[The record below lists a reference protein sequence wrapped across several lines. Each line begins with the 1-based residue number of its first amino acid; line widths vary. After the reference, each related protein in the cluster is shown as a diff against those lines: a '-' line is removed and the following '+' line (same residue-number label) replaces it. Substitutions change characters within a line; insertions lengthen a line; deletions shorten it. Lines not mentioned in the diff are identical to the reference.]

1 MNQRTRLSIFVV
13 QALIISLMVALLGRL
28 FYLQVAAT
36 GKYKEAA
43 LNIQSRDIVVPATR
57 GLIVDASGVPL
68 AMNRV
73 GLAVTVDRSVID
85 KQKDKGLSVL
95 TRVSKILSL
104 DPKDVWRHTRLCGEI
119 TEGDRTGCWVGNRFQ
134 PIPITKDADPE
145 IALQIVERSSDFPGI
160 DAEPTSVRFYP
171 GTKGATGAHVL
182 GYVGALTDKDLA
194 VDNGTRYYRSETI
207 GKDGL
212 EYVYD
217 SYLRGRPGIKTVI
230 VDRKESVTEKS
241 RDTAPVPGSH
251 LVTSL
256 DVRIQGAAE
265 AGLET
270 AVRSSRTQGFRA
282 DGGAAVVMDVR
293 TGRVLALASYPTYDP
308 NIWEKGLTVAQAK
321 AMYSE
326 STYVPALSRPLQGLF
341 APASTFKAFSIFAAV
356 KAGYNLNT
364 TYDCPGVYKVGNRE
378 FTNYESRA
386 LGRISMKT
394 GIAASCDTLWYK
406 IAYSEWLKDGG
417 LSPKNPKDYF
427 FQVAHEFQLDK
438 KTQIDLPGE
447 LDGRIPDR
455 QWKIDYWKQNK
466 NFYCNYQ
473 TRAAKKDLTPFLI
486 QLAKENCVDGGVLR
500 AGDAVNFS
508 IGQGDTVITPL
519 KLTQAYAAIAN
530 GGTIWQPLVAK
541 AIVKTNG
548 KVIKEFT
555 PKVLGKVNASKETFR
570 WLNDALHEVTIS
582 GTAAGAFS
590 GFPVKISGKTGTGEV
605 FGLNSNGTKK
615 DSTSWFASYGP
626 SENPR
631 YAVVVMVSQGGTGA
645 AAAGIGARQIYNTIF
660 GAVGNKQIP
669 EKIVYPSGPPT
680 KLPKISPTTKVVESN
695 PTPTATPNPTQTKN
709 SSVSSSPSKKAVR

>member
-13 QALIISLMVALLGRL
+13 QALIISLMLALMGRL

-36 GKYKEAA
+36 DKYKEAA
-43 LNIQSRDIVVPATR
+43 LDIQSRDIVVPATR
-57 GLIVDASGVPL
+57 GLIVDAMGVPL

-73 GLAVTVDRSVID
+73 GLAVTVDRSILD
-85 KQKDKGLSVL
+85 KQEDKGLAVL
-95 TRVSKILSL
+95 NRVSRILKL

-119 TEGDRTGCWVGNRFQ
+119 TKGDKTGCWVGNRFQ

-145 IALQIVERSSDFPGI
+145 IALQLVERSSEFPGI
-160 DAEPTSVRFYP
+160 DAEPTSVRYYP

-194 VDNGTRYYRSETI
+194 VDNGTRYYRSESI

-241 RDTAPVPGSH
+241 RDTAPTPGMH

-270 AVRSSRTQGFRA
+270 AVRSSRAQGYRA
-282 DGGAAVVMDVR
+282 DGGAAVVMDAR
-293 TGRVLALASYPTYDP
+293 NGRVYALASYPTYDP

-364 TYDCPGVYKVGNRE
+364 TYDCPGKYKVGNRE

-417 LSPKNPKDYF
+417 LSPKNPNDYF
-427 FQVAHEFQLDK
+427 FQTAHDFQLEQ
-438 KTQIDLPGE
+438 KTGIDLPGE
-447 LDGRIPDR
+447 LEGRIPDR
-455 QWKIDYWKQNK
+455 QWRMDYWKENK
-466 NFYCNYQ
+466 NFYCNYEK
-473 TRAAKKDLTPFLI
+473 RAAKKDLTPFLI
-486 QLAKENCVDGGVLR
+486 QLAKENCIDGGVLR

-519 KLTQAYAAIAN
+519 KLAQSYAAIAN
-530 GGTIWQPLVAK
+530 GGTLWQPLVAK
-541 AIVKTNG
+541 AIVKTYG
-548 KVIKEFT
+548 TVVKTFT
-555 PKVLGKVNASKETFR
+555 PKIQGKVSADPKTFE
-570 WLNDALHEVTIS
+570 WLNDALHQVTID
-582 GTAAGAFS
+582 GTAAGAFA
-590 GFPVKISGKTGTGEV
+590 GFPVEVSGKTGTAEV
-605 FGLNSNGTKK
+605 FGLNLNGTKK
-615 DSTSWFASYGP
+615 DSTSWFASYAP
-626 SENPR
+626 TKNPR
-631 YAVVVMVSQGGTGA
+631 YVVVVMVSQGGTGA
-645 AAAGIGARQIYNTIF
+645 AAAGIGARQIFNTIF
-660 GAVGNKQIP
+660 GTEGSKQIP
-669 EKIVYPSGPPT
+669 EKVVYPSGPPS
-680 KLPKISPTTKVVESN
+680 KLPKISPTTKVVETK
-695 PTPTATPNPTQTKN
+695 PTPAVSASASPT
-709 SSVSSSPSKKAVR
+709 KKAVN

>member
-13 QALIISLMVALLGRL
+13 QALIISLMLALMGRL

-36 GKYKEAA
+36 DKYKEAA
-43 LNIQSRDIVVPATR
+43 LDIQSRDIVVPATR
-57 GLIVDASGVPL
+57 GLIVDAMGVPL

-73 GLAVTVDRSVID
+73 GLAVTVDRSILD
-85 KQKDKGLSVL
+85 KQEDKGLAVL
-95 TRVSKILSL
+95 NRVSRILKL

-119 TEGDRTGCWVGNRFQ
+119 TKGDKTGCWVGNRFQ

-145 IALQIVERSSDFPGI
+145 IALQLVERSSEFPGI
-160 DAEPTSVRFYP
+160 DAEPTSVRYYP

-194 VDNGTRYYRSETI
+194 VDNGTRYYRSESI

-241 RDTAPVPGSH
+241 RDTAPTPGMH

-270 AVRSSRTQGFRA
+270 AVRSSRAQGYRA
-282 DGGAAVVMDVR
+282 DGGAAVVMDAR
-293 TGRVLALASYPTYDP
+293 NGRVYALASYPTYDP

-364 TYDCPGVYKVGNRE
+364 TYDCPGKYKVGNRE

-417 LSPKNPKDYF
+417 LSPKNPNDYF
-427 FQVAHEFQLDK
+427 FQTAHDFQLEQ
-438 KTQIDLPGE
+438 KTGIDLPSE
-447 LDGRIPDR
+447 LEGRIPDR
-455 QWKIDYWKQNK
+455 QWRMDYWKENK
-466 NFYCNYQ
+466 NFYCNYEK
-473 TRAAKKDLTPFLI
+473 RAAKKDLTPFLI
-486 QLAKENCVDGGVLR
+486 QLAKENCIDGGVLR

-519 KLTQAYAAIAN
+519 KLAQSYAAIAN
-530 GGTIWQPLVAK
+530 GGTLWQPLVAK
-541 AIVKTNG
+541 AIVKTDG
-548 KVIKEFT
+548 TVVKTFT
-555 PKVLGKVNASKETFR
+555 PKIQGKVSADPKTFK
-570 WLNDALHEVTIS
+570 WLNDALHQVTID
-582 GTAAGAFS
+582 GTAAGAFA
-590 GFPVKISGKTGTGEV
+590 GFPVEVSGKTGTAEV
-605 FGLNSNGTKK
+605 FGLNLNGTKK
-615 DSTSWFASYGP
+615 DSTSWFASYAP
-626 SENPR
+626 TKNPR
-631 YAVVVMVSQGGTGA
+631 YVVVVMVSQGGTGA
-645 AAAGIGARQIYNTIF
+645 AAAGIGARQIFNTIF
-660 GAVGNKQIP
+660 GTEGSKQIP
-669 EKIVYPSGPPT
+669 EKVVYPSGPPS
-680 KLPKISPTTKVVESN
+680 KLPKISPTTKVVETK
-695 PTPTATPNPTQTKN
+695 PTPAVSASASPT
-709 SSVSSSPSKKAVR
+709 KKAVN

>member
-1 MNQRTRLSIFVV
+1 MNQRTRLSLFVV
-13 QALIISLMVALLGRL
+13 QALIISLMAALLGRL

-57 GLIVDASGVPL
+57 GLIVDANGVPL

-73 GLAVTVDRSVID
+73 GLAVTVDRSVLD
-85 KQKDKGLSVL
+85 KQKDKGLSVIN
-95 TRVSKILSL
+95 RVSSILKL
-104 DPKDVWRHTRLCGEI
+104 NPNDVWRHTRLCGEI
-119 TEGDRTGCWVGNRFQ
+119 TKGDKTGCWVGNRFQ

-145 IALQIVERSSDFPGI
+145 IALQIVERSSEFPGI
-160 DAEPTSVRFYP
+160 DAEPTSVRYYP
-171 GTKGATGAHVL
+171 AIAGATGAHVL

-194 VDNGTRYYRSETI
+194 VDNGTRYYRSESI

-241 RDTAPVPGSH
+241 RDTTPIPGMH

-256 DVRIQGAAE
+256 DARIQGAAE
-265 AGLET
+265 AGLAT
-270 AVRSSRTQGFRA
+270 AVKSSRAQGFRA
-282 DGGAAVVMDVR
+282 DGGAAVVMDVK

-321 AMYSE
+321 DMYSA

-356 KAGYNLNT
+356 KAGYNLNA
-364 TYDCPGVYKVGNRE
+364 TYACPGKYKVGNRD
-378 FTNYESRA
+378 FTNYESKA
-386 LGRISMKT
+386 MGTISLKT
-394 GIAASCDTLWYK
+394 GIAVSCDTLWYK
-406 IAYSEWLKDGG
+406 IAYAEWLKDGG
-417 LSPKNPKDYF
+417 LRPKNTNDF
-427 FQVAHEFQLDK
+427 FFNTAHDFQLDQ

-447 LDGRIPDR
+447 LAGRIPDR
-455 QWKIDYWKQNK
+455 KWKEDYWKENK
-466 NFYCNYQ
+466 DFYCNYQ
-473 TRAAKKDLTPFLI
+473 KRAAKKDLTPFLI
-486 QLAKENCVDGGVLR
+486 QLAKENCIDGGVLR

-508 IGQGDTVITPL
+508 IGQGDTVVTPL

-548 KVIKEFT
+548 EVIERFT
-555 PKVLGKVNASKETFR
+555 PKVLGKVNADASTFA
-570 WLNDALHEVTIS
+570 WLKDALHQVTIS
-582 GTAAGAFS
+582 GTAAGAFA
-590 GFPVKISGKTGTGEV
+590 GFPVHISGKTGTGEV

-615 DSTSWFASYGP
+615 NSTSWFASFGP
-626 SENPR
+626 TENPQ
-631 YAVVVMVSQGGTGA
+631 YSVVVMVSQGGTGA
-645 AAAGIGARQIYNTIF
+645 AAAGVGARQIYNTIF
-660 GAVGNKQIP
+660 GAVGNKQVP

-680 KLPKISPTTKVVESN
+680 KLPKISPTTKIIEAT
-695 PTPTATPNPTQTKN
+695 PTPSP
-709 SSVSSSPSKKAVR
+709 SVSASKKAVKK

>member
-13 QALIISLMVALLGRL
+13 QALIISLMLALTGRL

-43 LNIQSRDIVVPATR
+43 LDIQSRDIVVPATR
-57 GLIVDASGVPL
+57 GLIVDANGVPL

-73 GLAVTVDRSVID
+73 GLAVTVDRSIID
-85 KQKDKGLSVL
+85 KQEDKGFKVL
-95 TRVSKILSL
+95 TRVSKILGLNPS
-104 DPKDVWRHTRLCGEI
+104 DVWRHTRLCGEI
-119 TEGDRTGCWVGNRFQ
+119 TEGDKTGCWVGNRFQ

-145 IALQIVERSSDFPGI
+145 IAMQIVERSSDFPGI
-160 DAEPTSVRFYP
+160 DAEPTAVRYYP
-171 GTKGATGAHVL
+171 GNEGATGAHVL

-194 VDNGTRYYRSETI
+194 TDNGTRYYRSESI

-212 EYVYD
+212 EYIYD

-241 RDTAPVPGSH
+241 RDTAPVPGMH

-265 AGLET
+265 AGLAT
-270 AVRSSRTQGFRA
+270 AVNSSRAQGFRA
-282 DGGAAVVMDVR
+282 DGGAAVVMDVK

-308 NIWEKGLTVAQAK
+308 NIWEKGLTVKQAK
-321 AMYSE
+321 DMYSE

-356 KAGYNLNT
+356 KAGYSLEAN
-364 TYDCPGVYKVGNRE
+364 YDCPGVYKVGNRE

-386 LGRISMKT
+386 LGRISMKR
-394 GIAASCDTLWYK
+394 GMAASCDTLWYK

-417 LSPKNPKDYF
+417 LSPDSPNDYF
-427 FQVAHEFQLDK
+427 FKVAHDFQLEQ
-438 KTQIDLPGE
+438 KTGIDLPGE
-447 LDGRIPDR
+447 LEGRIPDR
-455 QWKIDYWKQNK
+455 QWRLDYWKENK

-473 TRAAKKDLTPFLI
+473 KRAAKKDLTPFLI
-486 QLAKENCVDGGVLR
+486 QLAKENCIDGGVLR

-519 KLTQAYAAIAN
+519 KLTQSYAAIAN
-530 GGTIWQPLVAK
+530 GGTLWQPMVAK
-541 AIVKTNG
+541 AIVKTDG
-548 KVIKEFT
+548 SVVKTFT
-555 PKVLGKVNASKETFR
+555 PKVQGVVQAKKSTFK
-570 WLNDALHEVTIS
+570 WLNEALHQVTID
-582 GTAAGAFS
+582 GTAAGAFA
-590 GFPVKISGKTGTGEV
+590 GFPVNVAGKTGTAEV
-605 FGLNSNGTKK
+605 FGLNLNGTKK
-615 DSTSWFASYGP
+615 DSTSWFASFGP
-626 SENPR
+626 TEDPR

-660 GAVGNKQIP
+660 GAVGNKQVA

-680 KLPKISPTTKVVESN
+680 KLPKISPTTKVIKA
-695 PTPTATPNPTQTKN
+695 TATP
-709 SSVSSSPSKKAVR
+709 SPSASATASKKVVK

>member
-13 QALIISLMVALLGRL
+13 QALIISLMLALLGRL

-36 GKYKEAA
+36 DKYKEAA
-43 LNIQSRDIVVPATR
+43 LDIQSRDIVVPATR
-57 GLIVDASGVPL
+57 GLIVDAMGVPL

-73 GLAVTVDRSVID
+73 GLAVTVDRSILD
-85 KQKDKGLSVL
+85 KQEDKGLAVL
-95 TRVSKILSL
+95 NRVSRILKL

-119 TEGDRTGCWVGNRFQ
+119 TKGDKTGCWVGNRFQ

-145 IALQIVERSSDFPGI
+145 IALQLVERSSEFPGI
-160 DAEPTSVRFYP
+160 DAEPTSVRYYP

-194 VDNGTRYYRSETI
+194 VDNGSRYYRSESI

-241 RDTAPVPGSH
+241 RDTAPTPGMH

-270 AVRSSRTQGFRA
+270 AVRSSRAQGYRA
-282 DGGAAVVMDVR
+282 DGGAAVVMDAR
-293 TGRVLALASYPTYDP
+293 NGRVYALASYPTYDP

-341 APASTFKAFSIFAAV
+341 APASTFKAFSIFAAA
-356 KAGYNLNT
+356 KAGYNLNA
-364 TYDCPGVYKVGNRE
+364 TYDCPGKYKVGNRE

-386 LGRISMKT
+386 LGRISLKT

-417 LSPKNPKDYF
+417 LSPKSPNDYF
-427 FQVAHEFQLDK
+427 FQTAHDFQLEQ
-438 KTQIDLPGE
+438 KTGIDLPGE
-447 LDGRIPDR
+447 LEGRIPDR
-455 QWKIDYWKQNK
+455 QWRLDYWKENK
-466 NFYCNYQ
+466 NFYCNYEK
-473 TRAAKKDLTPFLI
+473 RAAKKDLTPFLI
-486 QLAKENCVDGGVLR
+486 QLAKENCIDGGVLR

-519 KLTQAYAAIAN
+519 KLAQSYAAIAN
-530 GGTIWQPLVAK
+530 GGTLWQPLVAK
-541 AIVKTNG
+541 AIVKTDG
-548 KVIKEFT
+548 TVVKTFT
-555 PKVLGKVNASKETFR
+555 PKVQGKVSADPETFK
-570 WLNDALHEVTIS
+570 WLNDALRQVTIN
-582 GTAAGAFS
+582 GTAAGAFA
-590 GFPVKISGKTGTGEV
+590 GFPIEVSGKTGTAEV

-626 SENPR
+626 TKNPR
-631 YAVVVMVSQGGTGA
+631 YVVVVMVSQGGTGA

-660 GAVGNKQIP
+660 GAEGSKQIP
-669 EKIVYPSGPPT
+669 EKIVYPSGPPS
-680 KLPKISPTTKVVESN
+680 KLPKISPTTKVVEAK
-695 PTPTATPNPTQTKN
+695 PTP
-709 SSVSSSPSKKAVR
+709 SVSTSASPTKKAVN

>member
-270 AVRSSRTQGFRA
+270 AVRSSRAQGFRA

-709 SSVSSSPSKKAVR
+709 SSVSSSPSKKVVR

>member
-270 AVRSSRTQGFRA
+270 AVKSSRAQGFRA

-417 LSPKNPKDYF
+417 LSPKNPNDYF

>member
-1 MNQRTRLSIFVV
+1 MNQRTRLSLFVV
-13 QALIISLMVALLGRL
+13 QALIISLMAALLGRL

-57 GLIVDASGVPL
+57 GLIVDANGVPL

-73 GLAVTVDRSVID
+73 GLAVTVDRSVLD
-85 KQKDKGLSVL
+85 KQKDKGLSVIN
-95 TRVSKILSL
+95 RVSSILKL
-104 DPKDVWRHTRLCGEI
+104 NPNDVWRHTRLCGEI
-119 TEGDRTGCWVGNRFQ
+119 TKGDKTGCWVGNRFQ

-145 IALQIVERSSDFPGI
+145 IALQIVERSSEFPGI
-160 DAEPTSVRFYP
+160 DAEPTSVRYYP
-171 GTKGATGAHVL
+171 AIAGATGAHVL

-194 VDNGTRYYRSETI
+194 VDNGTRYYRSESI

-241 RDTAPVPGSH
+241 RDTTPIPGMH

-256 DVRIQGAAE
+256 DARIQGAAE
-265 AGLET
+265 AGLAT
-270 AVRSSRTQGFRA
+270 AVKSSRAQGFRA
-282 DGGAAVVMDVR
+282 DGGAAVVMDVK

-321 AMYSE
+321 EMYSA

-356 KAGYNLNT
+356 KAGYNLNG
-364 TYDCPGVYKVGNRE
+364 TYACPGKYTVGNRD
-378 FTNYESRA
+378 FTNYESKA
-386 LGRISMKT
+386 MGTISLKT
-394 GIAASCDTLWYK
+394 GIAVSCDTLWYK
-406 IAYSEWLKDGG
+406 IAYAEWLKDGG
-417 LSPKNPKDYF
+417 LSPKNTNDF
-427 FQVAHEFQLDK
+427 FFNTAHDFQLDQ

-447 LDGRIPDR
+447 LAGRIPDR
-455 QWKIDYWKQNK
+455 KWKEDYWKENK
-466 NFYCNYQ
+466 DFYCNYQ
-473 TRAAKKDLTPFLI
+473 KRAAKKDLTPFLI
-486 QLAKENCVDGGVLR
+486 QLAKENCIDGGVLR

-508 IGQGDTVITPL
+508 IRQGDTVVTPL

-548 KVIKEFT
+548 EVIERFT
-555 PKVLGKVNASKETFR
+555 PKVLGKVNADASTFA
-570 WLNDALHEVTIS
+570 WLKDALHQVTIS
-582 GTAAGAFS
+582 GTAAGAFA
-590 GFPVKISGKTGTGEV
+590 GFPVHISGKTGTGEV

-615 DSTSWFASYGP
+615 NSTSWFASFGP
-626 SENPR
+626 TENPQ

-645 AAAGIGARQIYNTIF
+645 AAAGVGARQIYNTIF
-660 GAVGNKQIP
+660 GAVGNKQVP

-680 KLPKISPTTKVVESN
+680 KLPKISPTTKIIEAT
-695 PTPTATPNPTQTKN
+695 PTPSP
-709 SSVSSSPSKKAVR
+709 SVSASKKAVKK

>member
-13 QALIISLMVALLGRL
+13 QALIISLMLALLGRL

-36 GKYKEAA
+36 DKYKEAA
-43 LNIQSRDIVVPATR
+43 LDIQSRDIVVPATR
-57 GLIVDASGVPL
+57 GLIVDAMGVPL

-73 GLAVTVDRSVID
+73 GLAVTVDRSILD
-85 KQKDKGLSVL
+85 KQEDKGLAVL
-95 TRVSKILSL
+95 NRVSRILKL

-119 TEGDRTGCWVGNRFQ
+119 TKGDKTGCWVGNRFQ

-145 IALQIVERSSDFPGI
+145 IALQLVERSSEFPGI
-160 DAEPTSVRFYP
+160 DAEPTSVRYYP

-194 VDNGTRYYRSETI
+194 VDNGSRYYRSESI

-241 RDTAPVPGSH
+241 RDTAPTPGMH

-270 AVRSSRTQGFRA
+270 AVRSSRAQGYRA
-282 DGGAAVVMDVR
+282 DGGAAVVMDAR
-293 TGRVLALASYPTYDP
+293 NGRVYALASYPTYDP

-341 APASTFKAFSIFAAV
+341 APASTFKAFSIFAAA

-364 TYDCPGVYKVGNRE
+364 TYDCPGKYKVGNRE

-386 LGRISMKT
+386 LGRISLKT

-417 LSPKNPKDYF
+417 LSPKSPNDYF
-427 FQVAHEFQLDK
+427 FQTAHDFQLEQ
-438 KTQIDLPGE
+438 KTGIDLPGE
-447 LDGRIPDR
+447 LEGRIPDR
-455 QWKIDYWKQNK
+455 QWRLDYWKENK
-466 NFYCNYQ
+466 NFYCNYEK
-473 TRAAKKDLTPFLI
+473 RAAKKDLTPFLI
-486 QLAKENCVDGGVLR
+486 QLAKENCIDGGVLR

-519 KLTQAYAAIAN
+519 KLAQSYAAIAN
-530 GGTIWQPLVAK
+530 GGTLWQPLVAK
-541 AIVKTNG
+541 AIVKTDG
-548 KVIKEFT
+548 TVVKTFT
-555 PKVLGKVNASKETFR
+555 PKVQGKVSADPETFK
-570 WLNDALHEVTIS
+570 WLNDALHQVTIN
-582 GTAAGAFS
+582 GTAAGAFA
-590 GFPVKISGKTGTGEV
+590 GFPIEVSGKTGTAEV

-626 SENPR
+626 TKNPR
-631 YAVVVMVSQGGTGA
+631 YVVVVMVSQGGTGA

-660 GAVGNKQIP
+660 GTEGSKQIP
-669 EKIVYPSGPPT
+669 EKIVYPSGPPN
-680 KLPKISPTTKVVESN
+680 KLPKISPTTKVVEAK
-695 PTPTATPNPTQTKN
+695 PTP
-709 SSVSSSPSKKAVR
+709 SVSTSASPTKKAVN

>member
-1 MNQRTRLSIFVV
+1 M
-13 QALIISLMVALLGRL
+13 AALLGRL

-57 GLIVDASGVPL
+57 GLIVDANGVPL

-73 GLAVTVDRSVID
+73 GLAVTVDRSVLD
-85 KQKDKGLSVL
+85 KQKDKGLSVIN
-95 TRVSKILSL
+95 RVSSILKL
-104 DPKDVWRHTRLCGEI
+104 NPTDVWRHTRLCGEI
-119 TEGDRTGCWVGNRFQ
+119 TKGDKTGCWVGNRFQ
-134 PIPITKDADPE
+134 PIPITKDANPE
-145 IALQIVERSSDFPGI
+145 IALQIVERSSEFPGI
-160 DAEPTSVRFYP
+160 DAEPTSVRYYP
-171 GTKGATGAHVL
+171 AIAGATGAHVL

-194 VDNGTRYYRSETI
+194 VDNGTRYYRSESI

-241 RDTAPVPGSH
+241 RDTTPIPGMH

-256 DVRIQGAAE
+256 DARIQGAAE
-265 AGLET
+265 AGLAT
-270 AVRSSRTQGFRA
+270 AVKSSRAQGFRA
-282 DGGAAVVMDVR
+282 DGGAAVVMDVK

-321 AMYSE
+321 DMYSA

-356 KAGYNLNT
+356 KAGYNLNA
-364 TYDCPGVYKVGNRE
+364 TYACPGKYKVGNRD
-378 FTNYESRA
+378 FTNYESKA
-386 LGRISMKT
+386 MGTISLKT
-394 GIAASCDTLWYK
+394 GIAVSCDTLWYK
-406 IAYSEWLKDGG
+406 IAYAEWLKDGG
-417 LSPKNPKDYF
+417 LRPKNTNDF
-427 FQVAHEFQLDK
+427 FFNTAHDFQLDQ

-447 LDGRIPDR
+447 LAGRIPDR
-455 QWKIDYWKQNK
+455 KWKEDYWKENK
-466 NFYCNYQ
+466 DFYCNYQ
-473 TRAAKKDLTPFLI
+473 KRAAKKDLTPFLI
-486 QLAKENCVDGGVLR
+486 QLAKENCIDGGVLR

-508 IGQGDTVITPL
+508 IGQGDTVVTPL

-548 KVIKEFT
+548 EVIERFT
-555 PKVLGKVNASKETFR
+555 PKVLGKVNADASTFA
-570 WLNDALHEVTIS
+570 WLKDALHQVTIS
-582 GTAAGAFS
+582 GTAAGAFA
-590 GFPVKISGKTGTGEV
+590 GFPVHISGKTGTGEV

-615 DSTSWFASYGP
+615 NSTSWFASFGP
-626 SENPR
+626 TENPQ

-645 AAAGIGARQIYNTIF
+645 AAAGVGARQIYNTIF
-660 GAVGNKQIP
+660 GAVGNKQVP

-680 KLPKISPTTKVVESN
+680 KLPKISPTTKIIEAT
-695 PTPTATPNPTQTKN
+695 PTPSP
-709 SSVSSSPSKKAVR
+709 SVSANKKAVKK

>member
-13 QALIISLMVALLGRL
+13 QALIISLMLALMGRL

-36 GKYKEAA
+36 GKYKAAA
-43 LNIQSRDIVVPATR
+43 LDIQSRDIVVPATR

-73 GLAVTVDRSVID
+73 GLAVTVDRSIID
-85 KQKDKGLSVL
+85 KQKDKGYSVL
-95 TRVSKILSL
+95 FKVSKILKLS
-104 DPKDVWRHTRLCGEI
+104 PVDVWRKTRLCGEI
-119 TEGDRTGCWVGNRFQ
+119 TSGDKSGCWVGNRFQ

-145 IALQIVERSSDFPGI
+145 IAMQIVERSSDFPGI
-160 DAEPTSVRFYP
+160 DAKPTSVRYYP
-171 GTKGATGAHVL
+171 GNKGATGAHVL

-194 VDNGTRYYRSETI
+194 EDGGTRYYRSESI

-241 RDTAPVPGSH
+241 RDTSPIPGMH

-265 AGLET
+265 AGLAT
-270 AVRSSRTQGFRA
+270 AVKSSRAQGFKA
-282 DGGAAVVMDVR
+282 DGGAAVVMDVK
-293 TGRVLALASYPTYDP
+293 TGRIIALASYPTYDP
-308 NIWEKGLTVAQAK
+308 NIWEKGLTIAQAK
-321 AMYSE
+321 DMYSE

-356 KAGYNLNT
+356 KAGYNLDVS
-364 TYDCPGVYKVGNRE
+364 YDCPGKYKVGNRE
-378 FTNYESRA
+378 FTNYESKA
-386 LGRISMKT
+386 MGRISLKT
-394 GIAASCDTLWYK
+394 GIAVSCDTLWYK

-417 LSPKNPKDYF
+417 LSPKSPNDYF

-438 KTQIDLPGE
+438 KTGIDLPGE
-447 LDGRIPDR
+447 LEGRIPDR
-455 QWKIDYWKQNK
+455 QWKVDYWKQNK
-466 NFYCNYQ
+466 DFYCNYQ
-473 TRAAKKDLTPFLI
+473 KRAAKKDLTPFLI
-486 QLAKENCVDGGVLR
+486 QLAKENCIDGGVLR

-519 KLTQAYAAIAN
+519 KLAQTYAAIGN

-541 AIVKTNG
+541 AIVKTDG
-548 KVIKEFT
+548 TVIKTFT
-555 PKVLGKVNASKETFR
+555 PKVQGKVVADSKTFA
-570 WLNDALHEVTIS
+570 WLNDALHQVTIN
-582 GTAAGAFS
+582 GTAAGAFA
-590 GFPVKISGKTGTGEV
+590 GFPIKISGKTGTGEV
-605 FGLNSNGTKK
+605 FGLNSNGSKK

-626 SENPR
+626 TDNPQ

-645 AAAGIGARQIYNTIF
+645 AAAGVGARQIYNTIF
-660 GAVGNKQIP
+660 GAVGNKQVP
-669 EKIVYPSGPPT
+669 EKVVYPSGPPT
-680 KLPKISPTTKVVESN
+680 KLPKISPTTKVIEAT
-695 PTPTATPNPTQTKN
+695 PTPSASPSATATKQQKG
-709 SSVSSSPSKKAVR
+709 KR

>member
-13 QALIISLMVALLGRL
+13 QALIISLMLALMGRL

-36 GKYKEAA
+36 DKYKEAA
-43 LNIQSRDIVVPATR
+43 LDIQSRDIVVPATR
-57 GLIVDASGVPL
+57 GLIVDAMGVPL

-73 GLAVTVDRSVID
+73 GLAVTVDRSILD
-85 KQKDKGLSVL
+85 KQEDKGLAVL
-95 TRVSKILSL
+95 NRVSRILKL

-119 TEGDRTGCWVGNRFQ
+119 TKGDKTGCWVGNRFQ

-145 IALQIVERSSDFPGI
+145 IALQLVERSSEFPGI
-160 DAEPTSVRFYP
+160 DAEPTSVRYYP

-194 VDNGTRYYRSETI
+194 VDNGTRYYRSESI

-241 RDTAPVPGSH
+241 RDTAPTPGMH

-270 AVRSSRTQGFRA
+270 AVRSSRAQGYRA
-282 DGGAAVVMDVR
+282 DGGAAVVMDAR
-293 TGRVLALASYPTYDP
+293 NGRVYALASYPTYDP

-364 TYDCPGVYKVGNRE
+364 TYDCPGKYKVGNRE

-417 LSPKNPKDYF
+417 LSPKNPNDYF
-427 FQVAHEFQLDK
+427 FQTAHDFQLEQ
-438 KTQIDLPGE
+438 KTGIDLPGE
-447 LDGRIPDR
+447 LEGRIPDR
-455 QWKIDYWKQNK
+455 QWRMDYWKENK
-466 NFYCNYQ
+466 NFYCNYEK
-473 TRAAKKDLTPFLI
+473 RAAKKDLTPFLI
-486 QLAKENCVDGGVLR
+486 QLAKENCIDGGVLR

-519 KLTQAYAAIAN
+519 KLAQSYAAIAN
-530 GGTIWQPLVAK
+530 GGTLW
-541 AIVKTNG
+541 
-548 KVIKEFT
+548 
-555 PKVLGKVNASKETFR
+555 
-570 WLNDALHEVTIS
+570 
-582 GTAAGAFS
+582 
-590 GFPVKISGKTGTGEV
+590 
-605 FGLNSNGTKK
+605 
-615 DSTSWFASYGP
+615 
-626 SENPR
+626 
-631 YAVVVMVSQGGTGA
+631 
-645 AAAGIGARQIYNTIF
+645 
-660 GAVGNKQIP
+660 
-669 EKIVYPSGPPT
+669 
-680 KLPKISPTTKVVESN
+680 
-695 PTPTATPNPTQTKN
+695 
-709 SSVSSSPSKKAVR
+709 